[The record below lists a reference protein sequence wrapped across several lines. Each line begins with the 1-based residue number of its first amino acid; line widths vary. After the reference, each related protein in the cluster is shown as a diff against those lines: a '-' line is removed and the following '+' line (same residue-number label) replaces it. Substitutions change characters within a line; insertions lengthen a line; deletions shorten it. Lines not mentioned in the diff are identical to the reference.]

1 MINAFQKIFGCTSH
15 SSGVLYLGGG
25 TVTFEL
31 ITPKDLYNTNN
42 KFLLKVKSFRNC
54 YIFFFNNLTIK

>member
-1 MINAFQKIFGCTSH
+1 MCSSH
-15 SSGVLYLGGG
+15 SSDVLYSGGG

-42 KFLLKVKSFRNC
+42 EFRLKVK
-54 YIFFFNNLTIK
+54 

>member
-1 MINAFQKIFGCTSH
+1 MAIKQLERERVVIYMLQY
-15 SSGVLYLGGG
+15 SGDG

-42 KFLLKVKSFRNC
+42 EFLLKVK
-54 YIFFFNNLTIK
+54 